1 MKKWI
6 AMLFSMMILVVVPA
20 MTKTTCLAAPAEVG
34 VTTLSDAAWFD
45 QAWAEKRLTITCIS
59 HFP

>member
-34 VTTLSDAAWFD
+34 VTTLRPGLIRRGQKSA
-45 QAWAEKRLTITCIS
+45 
-59 HFP
+59 